1 MEDVGVTFNQFKDEF
16 YLIRENRIV
25 IRLELKNLARRT
37 EERFALLGA
46 GAIDYS
52 KEKLQATKDPDKA
65 IIDALATIQADK
77 MRTAERIKELQ
88 ERNRHIEEL
97 IHNAQGVGGE
107 ILRLYFIE
115 GLTMGQI
122 ANDTNYNKNYCFELM
137 RKTLKALYDKEE
149 NKCADWQ

>member
-1 MEDVGVTFNQFKDEF
+1 MTFSQFKDEF

-37 EERFALLGA
+37 EEKFSLLGA

-52 KEKLQATKDPDKA
+52 KDKLQSTKDPDKT
-65 IIDALATIQADK
+65 IIDALATIKADK
-77 MRTAERIKELQ
+77 IRTAERIKELQ
-88 ERNRHIEEL
+88 DRNRHIENL
-97 IHNAQGVGGE
+97 IHSTEGVGGE

-122 ANDTNYNKNYCFELM
+122 AADTNYNKNYCFELM
-137 RKTLKALYDKEE
+137 RKTLKTLWEKEE
-149 NKCADWQ
+149 NK